1 MLNGCYNCIIF
12 VLGES
17 HLREAVLLHEES
29 MRLQRMCRELKKR
42 DNLTSFLRC
51 AHESALAAY
60 TLAHREDDFGDA
72 LDPPPILGR

>member
-1 MLNGCYNCIIF
+1 MSF
-12 VLGES
+12 VIVGES

-51 AHESALAAY
+51 AHEAALTAFTAV
-60 TLAHREDDFGDA
+60 HREDDFGDA
-72 LDPPPILGR
+72 LDPPPILGKR